1 MTTTIETS
9 IIQHAIDRLA
19 DRSLEDIYSDDLHH
33 YLFNEDYFITYYSR
47 AEQWLKD
54 NDLSIWEVM
63 SYCKEQEQDVFGEIQ
78 TSFDNP
84 ETLVN
89 HYAYWKGQELLSSLE
104 VELSDRLTEN
114 DIKNLIYNNIYNNLN
129 FLYKTK
135 GTRKSFSNL
144 LHCFGVDEE
153 LLKINPKVKIIT

>member
-1 MTTTIETS
+1 MTNTIETS

-19 DRSLEDIYSDDLHH
+19 DGSLEDIYSDDLHN

-54 NDLSIWEVM
+54 NDLSTWEVM
-63 SYCKEQEQDVFGEIQ
+63 SYCNEQEQDAFGEIQ

-114 DIKNLIYNNIYNNLN
+114 DIKNLISEMQSMLVN
-129 FLYKTK
+129 
-135 GTRKSFSNL
+135 
-144 LHCFGVDEE
+144 
-153 LLKINPKVKIIT
+153 